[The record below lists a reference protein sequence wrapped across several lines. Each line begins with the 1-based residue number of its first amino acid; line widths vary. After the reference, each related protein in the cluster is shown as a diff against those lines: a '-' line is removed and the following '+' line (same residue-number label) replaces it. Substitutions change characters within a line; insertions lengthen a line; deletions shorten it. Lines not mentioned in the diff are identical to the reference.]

1 MSRKVLVSMLLVG
14 TLAIASIAGVVL
26 YRSANAAAYTPV
38 LPASNDRGLGGPGQG
53 FHDGAPNGGASDEE
67 LAGALGITVTEL
79 QAAYQKA
86 NDAAL
91 AQAVSEGLITQA
103 QADQLKSDGQAFPFG
118 GRWMGWLKQ
127 QGIEYE
133 TLLAEAL
140 GITTEKLQTAYTQ
153 AFDPRIDQAVTDGK
167 LTQDQADLM
176 KGQRAL
182 SASESFKSAMQTAF
196 EAAIKQAV
204 SGGVITQAQA
214 DLILQA
220 ANQKGD
226 GMGMGVPSS
235 GMPFMGGDGHGRG
248 GFGGGPG
255 FGPDN
260 GGQPSN
266 PPPSAPDTT
275 PSSGGS

>member
-14 TLAIASIAGVVL
+14 TLAIASVAGVVI
-26 YRSANAAAYTPV
+26 YRSANAAASVPILRT
-38 LPASNDRGLGGPGQG
+38 SNDRGLGGPGRG
-53 FHDGAPNGGASDEE
+53 FDNGAPKGGASDEE
-67 LAGALGITVTEL
+67 LASALGITVAEL

-91 AQAVSEGLITQA
+91 AQAVTEGLITQA
-103 QADQLKSDGQAFPFG
+103 QADQIKSNGQAFPFG

-127 QGIEYE
+127 QGIDYE

-153 AFDPRIDQAVTDGK
+153 AFNTRLDQAVTDGK

-226 GMGMGVPSS
+226 GMGMDV
-235 GMPFMGGDGHGRG
+235 PFMGGDGHGRG

-260 GGQPSN
+260 GGQPAN
-266 PPPSAPDTT
+266 PAPSAPGTS
-275 PSSGGS
+275 PSSGGL